1 MHTMSYIIYIYFSAP
16 QIQRNLQLRIEEQGK
31 YLQMMFEK
39 QKSGIDMLK
48 GSSSNQENSSTSLA
62 KSELE
67 GTQVDHDKK
76 GSDTPNA
83 NSTNEESSQPKE
95 LDGKQKAPET
105 EAPENAELN
114 VSELSSQPSKRPRTE
129 E

>member
-62 KSELE
+62 KTELE
-67 GTQVDHDKK
+67 GTQGDHDKK
-76 GSDTPNA
+76 GSDTANA

>member
-67 GTQVDHDKK
+67 ATQVDHDKK
-76 GSDTPNA
+76 GSDTANA

>member
-1 MHTMSYIIYIYFSAP
+1 MSYIIYIYFSAP

-48 GSSSNQENSSTSLA
+48 GSSSNQENSSTSLT

-76 GSDTPNA
+76 GPDTANA

>member
-48 GSSSNQENSSTSLA
+48 GSSSNQENSSTSLT

-76 GSDTPNA
+76 GSDTANA